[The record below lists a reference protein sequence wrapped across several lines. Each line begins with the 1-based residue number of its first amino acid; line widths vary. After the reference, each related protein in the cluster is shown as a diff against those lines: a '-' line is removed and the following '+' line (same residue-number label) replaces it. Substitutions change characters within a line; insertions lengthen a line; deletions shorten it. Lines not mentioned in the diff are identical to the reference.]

1 MEVAMEEPLADIT
14 RLIGA
19 TGFVTEVSAPVD
31 QTLAALGTSQ
41 TWQGGCA
48 MLRQLHQQVATDMSI
63 IPLWQIKEHFAYR
76 TTVRNVGRDLIHLYQ
91 NIERWRIDIRPEEET
106 E

>member
-1 MEVAMEEPLADIT
+1 MEEPLADIT
-14 RLIGA
+14 GLIGA
-19 TGFVTEVSAPVD
+19 TGFATEVSAPVD

-41 TWQGGCA
+41 TWQSACA

-91 NIERWRIDIRPEEET
+91 NIERWRIDIRPEEEA